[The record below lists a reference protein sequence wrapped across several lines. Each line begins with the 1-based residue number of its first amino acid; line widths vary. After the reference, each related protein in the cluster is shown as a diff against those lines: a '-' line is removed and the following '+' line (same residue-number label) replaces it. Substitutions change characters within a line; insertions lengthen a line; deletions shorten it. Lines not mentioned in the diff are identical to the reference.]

1 MEVGAIFWLVMGGI
15 AIAGILANTYAA
27 SKKTALIE
35 SFIEKGQPIPPG
47 LLEGRKLYDWRGFM
61 VAGVICVAA
70 GIALLIFFC
79 ALITWQ
85 LSDDPETRFLP
96 FISAFP
102 ISVGIACLLIA
113 KYLKTND

>member
-1 MEVGAIFWLVMGGI
+1 MEVSVVFWLVIG
-15 AIAGILANTYAA
+15 AVAVAGVIGNSYAA
-27 SKKTALIE
+27 TKKNALIE
-35 SFIEKGQPIPPG
+35 SLIEKGQPIPPQ
-47 LLEGRKLYDWRGFM
+47 LFEGRKLYDWRGFM

-85 LSDDPETRFLP
+85 VDDVDQRFLP

-102 ISVGIACLLIA
+102 LSVGVACLLIA
-113 KYLKTND
+113 KFLRTHE

>member
-1 MEVGAIFWLVMGGI
+1 MVFWLVIG
-15 AIAGILANTYAA
+15 AIAVAGVLGNNYAA
-27 SKKTALIE
+27 AKKTALIE
-35 SFIEKGQPIPPG
+35 SFIEKGLPIPPG

-61 VAGVICVAA
+61 VAGVISMAA

-85 LSDDPETRFLP
+85 VDDVDQRFLP

-102 ISVGIACLLIA
+102 LCVGVACLLIA
-113 KYLKTND
+113 KYLKQNE

>member
-1 MEVGAIFWLVMGGI
+1 MDVGGIFWLVIGAV
-15 AIAGILANTYAA
+15 AIAGILGNSYAA
-27 SKKTALIE
+27 AKKTALIE
-35 SFIEKGQPIPPG
+35 SFIDKGQPIPPG

-85 LSDDPETRFLP
+85 VDDADQRFLP

-102 ISVGIACLLIA
+102 LSVGFACLLIA
-113 KYLKTND
+113 KYLRTHE

>member
-1 MEVGAIFWLVMGGI
+1 MGVGEIFWLVIGAV

-27 SKKTALIE
+27 AKKTALIE

-70 GIALLIFFC
+70 GVALLIFFC

-85 LSDDPETRFLP
+85 VHNPDQRFLP

-102 ISVGIACLLIA
+102 LSVGMACLLIA
-113 KYLKTND
+113 KYLKTHE

>member
-1 MEVGAIFWLVMGGI
+1 MNTGMVFWLVIG
-15 AIAGILANTYAA
+15 AIAVAA
-27 SKKTALIE
+27 VLGNSYVAAKKTALIE

-85 LSDDPETRFLP
+85 VDDPDQRFLP

-102 ISVGIACLLIA
+102 FSVGIACLLIA
-113 KYLKTND
+113 KYLKTNE